1 MLFRVVLVIVNYH
14 DVNQIGWLLRALMF
28 LSLSILI
35 LVVQP
40 YKKSYMNVLDGLL
53 LALMGFLTLLLVT
66 FLFILP
72 SSNETLPLIFVISCS
87 FPQLVL
93 LLSVTYRQLKGK
105 QIAKCIAG
113 KVHTLIKQI
122 CARNQGEIEP
132 SVDNPLPH
140 RLVNPNQYNR
150 SLLSESEQMHTNSE
164 TVRGQLTPG
173 HNYGSIN

>member
-1 MLFRVVLVIVNYH
+1 MVFRVVLVIVNYH
-14 DVNQIGWLLRALMF
+14 DVDQIGWLLRALMF
-28 LSLSILI
+28 LSLSILT

-40 YKKSYMNVLDGLL
+40 YKKSYMNVFDGLL

-93 LLSVTYRQLKGK
+93 MLSVSYRQLKGK
-105 QIAKCIAG
+105 QIAIHIAG

-122 CARNQGEIEP
+122 HAQNRGEDEL
-132 SVDNPLPH
+132 SDDNPLPH

-150 SLLSESEQMHTNSE
+150 SLLSESEHTQTNSE
-164 TVRGQLTPG
+164 TVRGQLTPVYT
-173 HNYGSIN
+173 YGSIS